1 MPAWFENAK
10 ERSSE
15 PYVRDFLQRIIARSV
30 QGLAISVK
38 FIYATKLQFSHKNYF
53 QIISYEVIL
62 VARF

>member
-1 MPAWFENAK
+1 MTFTK

-30 QGLAISVK
+30 QGLAISIK

-53 QIISYEVIL
+53 QIISYEVIF